1 MTIETDYGRVPME
14 APVETAVPRR
24 RATIGLPKCVNR
36 AEKRFPL
43 TPEAVAALTR
53 NGFRVLIE
61 EGAAASIH
69 YNDNAYIKAGGRRA
83 SRHETLQADI
93 VIHLAPLPVDDIK
106 QLRRGALLLS
116 LANLSRGNAREVI
129 AELLHRRVINIA
141 IDLIRDDAGNR
152 PFGDIISELDGR
164 SAMTLAAA
172 MLADPVNGK
181 GILLGGIAGV
191 VPCEVTIIGSC
202 LAACAAARSAL
213 GLGAVVRMFDDDV
226 YRLRTALRQLGGG
239 VIGSSVHQ
247 HALENALR
255 SADVIIITGKGGPLP
270 LEGNIECIL
279 KRKALVFDLSCNP
292 GTAFAG
298 MRLVDLGEFGDEDA
312 RRATSFAL
320 FNDACSCGEGG
331 PAANVRRRACLV
343 NSGSAVPRTT
353 AMALSDTFITL
364 LNHISDCEG
373 TGAMLPL
380 TPGLQEATLTF
391 MGKAVNE
398 EVAHLAG
405 VRHTD
410 IRILLSLS

>member
-1 MTIETDYGRVPME
+1 MDFAPTPLE
-14 APVETAVPRR
+14 APVETATRQR
-24 RATIGLPKCVNR
+24 RASIGLPKCMNR

-53 NGFRVLIE
+53 HGFCVLIE
-61 EGAAASIH
+61 DGAAATIH
-69 YNDNAYIKAGGRRA
+69 YSDGAYLKAGARRA
-83 SRHETLQADI
+83 SRRDTLQADI
-93 VIHLAPLPVDDIK
+93 VIHLAPLSVADIK
-106 QLRRGALLLS
+106 MLRRGALLLS
-116 LANLSRGNAREVI
+116 LANFSRGNAKEVI
-129 AELLHRRVINIA
+129 AELMRRHVINIA

-152 PFGDIISELDGR
+152 PFGDILAEVNGR
-164 SAMTLAAA
+164 SALTLAAA

-191 VPCEVTIIGSC
+191 IPCEVTVIGSC

-213 GLGAVVRMFDDDV
+213 GLGAMVRLFDDDV

-239 VIGSSVHQ
+239 VIGSSIHP

-255 SADVIIITGKGGPLP
+255 SADIIVITGNGGPLP
-270 LEGNIECIL
+270 LEGNIHCIL
-279 KRKALVFDLSCNP
+279 KRKALIFDLSDRP
-292 GTAFAG
+292 ATAFPG
-298 MRLVDLGEFGDEDA
+298 MRPVDLGEFGEDNA
-312 RRATSFAL
+312 IRTTAYSLLNETFAAECAADDAAAT
-320 FNDACSCGEGG
+320 
-331 PAANVRRRACLV
+331 RRRPCFV

-364 LNHISDCEG
+364 LNHISGCEG
-373 TGAMLPL
+373 SGAILPL

-398 EVAHLAG
+398 EVARLAE

>member
-1 MTIETDYGRVPME
+1 MIIETDYGRVPME
-14 APVETAVPRR
+14 VPVETVVPRR

-116 LANLSRGNAREVI
+116 LANLSRGNARVVI

-320 FNDACSCGEGG
+320 FNDACSFGEGG

>member
-1 MTIETDYGRVPME
+1 MIIDSDYGRVPLE
-14 APVETAVPRR
+14 APAETTVARR

-53 NGFRVLIE
+53 HGFRVLIE

-69 YNDNAYIKAGGRRA
+69 YSDNAYVKAGARQA

-93 VIHLAPLPVDDIK
+93 VIHLAPLPVCDIR

-116 LANLSRGNAREVI
+116 LANFSRGNASEVI
-129 AELLHRRVINIA
+129 AELLRRRIINIA
-141 IDLIRDDAGNR
+141 IDLIRDDSGNR
-152 PFGDIISELDGR
+152 PFGDIISEIDGR

-191 VPCEVTIIGSC
+191 IPCEVTIIGSC
-202 LAACAAARSAL
+202 LAACSAARSAL

-239 VIGSSVHQ
+239 VIGSSVHP

-255 SADVIIITGKGGPLP
+255 SADVVVITGKGEALP
-270 LEGNIECIL
+270 IDGNIDEIL
-279 KRKALVFDLSCNP
+279 KRRVLMFDLSCNP
-292 GTAFAG
+292 ATAFPG
-298 MRLVDLGEFGDEDA
+298 MRAVDLGEFGGDEA
-312 RRATSFAL
+312 RRTTSYAL
-320 FNDACSCGEGG
+320 VNDVAYSGAQTRTRVCFT
-331 PAANVRRRACLV
+331 

-373 TGAMLPL
+373 NGVMLPL
-380 TPGLQEATLTF
+380 TPGLQAATLTF

-398 EVAHLAG
+398 EVARLAG
-405 VRHTD
+405 VRFTD
-410 IRILLSLS
+410 IHILLSLS

>member
-1 MTIETDYGRVPME
+1 MTADTDYGCVPQE
-14 APVETAVPRR
+14 APVETATVRR
-24 RATIGLPKCVNR
+24 RASIGLPKCVNN

-53 NGFRVLIE
+53 HGFSVLIE
-61 EGAAASIH
+61 DGAASSIH
-69 YNDNAYIKAGGRRA
+69 YTDSAYIKAGARRV
-83 SRHETLQADI
+83 SRHEALQADI
-93 VIHLAPLPVDDIK
+93 VIHLAPLPVADIR

-116 LANLSRGNAREVI
+116 LANFSRGNAREVI
-129 AELLHRRVINIA
+129 AELMHRRVINIA

-152 PFGDIISELDGR
+152 PFGDILSELNGR
-164 SAMTLAAA
+164 SALTLAAA

-191 VPCEVTIIGSC
+191 IPCEVTIIGSC

-213 GLGAVVRMFDDDV
+213 GLGAVVRLFDDDV
-226 YRLRTALRQLGGG
+226 YRLRTAIRQLGGG
-239 VIGSSVHQ
+239 VIGSSVHP

-255 SADVIIITGKGGPLP
+255 SADIVVITGKGGPLP
-270 LEGNIECIL
+270 LEGNINTIL
-279 KRKALVFDLSCNP
+279 KRKVLIFDLSCNP

-298 MRLVDLGEFGDEDA
+298 LRIVDLGEFGHDSGS
-312 RRATSFAL
+312 RTTTFSL
-320 FNDACSCGEGG
+320 MNDACDTIG
-331 PAANVRRRACLV
+331 AAGCTRQRACFV

-373 TGAMLPL
+373 SGAMLPL

-398 EVAHLAG
+398 EVARLAG

-410 IRILLSLS
+410 IGILLSLS

>member
-24 RATIGLPKCVNR
+24 RATIGLPKCVNK

-93 VIHLAPLPVDDIK
+93 VIHLAALPVEDIK

-129 AELLHRRVINIA
+129 TELLHRRVINIA

-255 SADVIIITGKGGPLP
+255 SADVIVITGKGRPLP
-270 LEGNIECIL
+270 LEGDVECIL

-298 MRLVDLGEFGDEDA
+298 MRIVDLGEFGDEDA

-320 FNDACSCGEGG
+320 FNDACSCGEERIAG
-331 PAANVRRRACLV
+331 NLRRRACLV

-398 EVAHLAG
+398 EVALLAG